1 MRGCRSLI
9 LNEHFYLWFSQCWTP
24 VAGRI
29 GRFTG
34 PDSACGPPVVHYQH
48 WQNITFWAKKKKSS
62 MKPVFI
68 HCWWLLTWYFMIF
81 SQNVDIKPSIWDG
94 RLNEPHMVMVGGRF
108 WRWFGKYRRKNSD
121 CKWAVMCRKMRWYY
135 QFHAVLMNPRSVA
148 CSSAVADTGPLQHS
162 GLIVKK

>member
-1 MRGCRSLI
+1 MLDSSRKPNWTLHWAGFSLRATCCSSPTLTKYYI
-9 LNEHFYLWFSQCWTP
+9 LSK
-24 VAGRI
+24 
-29 GRFTG
+29 
-34 PDSACGPPVVHYQH
+34 
-48 WQNITFWAKKKKSS
+48 KKKKSS

>member
-1 MRGCRSLI
+1 MNTFIFDSHNVGLQSQAELDASL
-9 LNEHFYLWFSQCWTP
+9 
-24 VAGRI
+24 GRI
-29 GRFTG
+29 QPAGHLLF
-34 PDSACGPPVVHYQH
+34 
-48 WQNITFWAKKKKSS
+48 ITNTDKILHFVQKKSS

-81 SQNVDIKPSIWDG
+81 SQNVDIKPSICDG